1 MEAPMLTA
9 LPHLTQVIRALAIL
23 KPDEPIDAKTLA
35 DLIDL
40 VPKEVSR
47 CLSKLHRTGYLAKI
61 GANEH
66 YNLYILTQRR
76 LPTHSA
82 SVERTY
88 RRRLTKASRTN
99 YIAPGKQLAKE
110 ISAAVIQGIRREFR
124 LQAPSPAWRKAGKQ
138 LTLFEIS

>member
-1 MEAPMLTA
+1 MLTA
-9 LPHLTQVIRALAIL
+9 LPHLTQIIRALTIL

-40 VPKEVSR
+40 VPKQVSC

-66 YNLYILTQRR
+66 YNLYILTQRHM
-76 LPTHSA
+76 PAKSA

-88 RRRLTKASRTN
+88 KRRLNKASRTN
-99 YIAPGKQLAKE
+99 YIAPRKQLAKE
-110 ISAAVIQGIRREFR
+110 ISEAVIKGIKRELR
-124 LQAPSPAWRKAGKQ
+124 LQPLSPARRKDVKQ
-138 LTLFEIS
+138 LALFEIS